1 MNKELLY
8 SFFKLLILLISYF
21 GYINC
26 IKINE
31 KYPSTFV
38 LSNGNIFIVTE
49 NGFRIYDSTLK
60 IRKSYYNFPNS
71 QKITSSSEAES
82 VCISQYSDGALI
94 VLVKNNIYII
104 ISSDI
109 YIKSLSAMNGRSYNL
124 IADKYDAS
132 SHYYIISYYENEKIR
147 IRYYHFFF
155 ETFLL
160 HKSLSNELLK
170 SISYSEEGKQIQEY
184 GVSCQK
190 MIKDNNEVLTCF
202 YEVSSPI
209 QITTTSFSISKN
221 SITVVDMEKKYCS
234 NNNTNVIKSV
244 TSPDKKKALI
254 CYTKNYGEGYCI
266 IYDLTNNEFISQ

>member
-1 MNKELLY
+1 LY
-8 SFFKLLILLISYF
+8 SFFKLLILLISNF

-104 ISSDI
+104 ISSHI
-109 YIKSLSAMNGRSYNL
+109 YTISLSIMNGRSYNL

-132 SHYYIISYYENEKIR
+132 SHYYIISYYENGKIH
-147 IRYYHFFF
+147 ILYYHFFF
-155 ETFLL
+155 ETIFL
-160 HKSLSNELLK
+160 SQRSSNELLK
-170 SISYSEEGKQIQEY
+170 SISYSEEEKQEFFDRHKRKRPKVYKFARGETIRVY
-184 GVSCQK
+184 LGIDSG
-190 MIKDNNEVLTCF
+190 
-202 YEVSSPI
+202 S
-209 QITTTSFSISKN
+209 TTTKFVLLDEDNQIL
-221 SITVVDMEKKYCS
+221 DY
-234 NNNTNVIKSV
+234 
-244 TSPDKKKALI
+244 
-254 CYTKNYGEGYCI
+254 
-266 IYDLTNNEFISQ
+266 F

>member
-8 SFFKLLILLISYF
+8 SFFKLLILLSSNL
-21 GYINC
+21 GYIKC

-49 NGFRIYDSTLK
+49 NGFRIYDSSLT
-60 IRKSYYNFPNS
+60 IMINYYNFQIS

-94 VLVKNNIYII
+94 VLIKNNIYII

-109 YIKSLSAMNGRSYNL
+109 YTKSLSQMNGRSYNL

-132 SHYYIISYYENEKIR
+132 SHYYIISYYENGKIH
-147 IRYYHFFF
+147 ILYYHFFF
-155 ETFLL
+155 ETFLML
-160 HKSLSNELLK
+160 KSLSNELLK

-209 QITTTSFSISKN
+209 QIATTSFSISKN
-221 SITVVDMEKKYCS
+221 NITIVDMEKKYCS
-234 NNNTNVIKSV
+234 NS
-244 TSPDKKKALI
+244 
-254 CYTKNYGEGYCI
+254 YI
-266 IYDLTNNEFISQ
+266 IF